1 MAHKE
6 DSLWTILNNYIK
18 ERGQITYGELC
29 QKVAEEGYK
38 VETATRRL
46 RKSESPNVEA
56 IRANSKRN
64 TEYISGY
71 KWIGEPET
79 PKEEKAPATIKEIYD
94 ERHKVEMIPKGTLFT
109 YKVHEPIT
117 KYRDPS

>member
-6 DSLWTILNNYIK
+6 DSLWTLLNNYIK

-46 RKSESPNVEA
+46 RKSESPSVEA
-56 IRANSKRN
+56 IRAISKRS

-71 KWIGEPET
+71 KWIGEPVVHEAVHST
-79 PKEEKAPATIKEIYD
+79 A
-94 ERHKVEMIPKGTLFT
+94 PKGTLFV
-109 YKVHEPIT
+109 YKVDP
-117 KYRDPS
+117 KYVISELRDPN

>member
-1 MAHKE
+1 MPHKP
-6 DSLWTILNNYIK
+6 DSLWTLLNNYIQ

-71 KWIGEPET
+71 KWVGEGAR
-79 PKEEKAPATIKEIYD
+79 EEKIVGVD
-94 ERHKVEMIPKGTLFT
+94 LGVEDGLSGLFT
-109 YKVHEPIT
+109 YRVHQPIT
-117 KYRDPS
+117 RFNDPS

>member
-1 MAHKE
+1 MKTHKP
-6 DSLWTILNNYIK
+6 DSLWTLLNNYIK

-38 VETATRRL
+38 VETAARRL

-71 KWIGEPET
+71 KWVGERVKSPANL
-79 PKEEKAPATIKEIYD
+79 KEFYD
-94 ERHKVEMIPKGTLFT
+94 EKYGEAFNPPLFI
-109 YKVHEPIT
+109 YKVDPKHAISEL
-117 KYRDPS
+117 RDPN